1 MARMTVLHSTRVR
14 SAIVFLVIFFFTLVG
29 FSPTMYEW
37 SIKDKTKPIRFF
49 ELVHNFPTDYNFY
62 LSRIRQGKEGAWL
75 AKEKYTSE
83 AHDPS
88 LLQILYVMIGK
99 VADWSHVQ
107 TPYLWFAYHTMR
119 VFFGVFLLFVLW
131 KFVEWHTDGFPT
143 QIFTYILVI
152 TASTWPKFEM
162 VAGYPRFGGY
172 MPWWTQIDS
181 LQRLLFLPHVLV
193 GQALLLFIAWVLA
206 GGFIS
211 RVSGKIVHPGN
222 YIFLGIV
229 GIFLGIIFPPVLFFL
244 YFLLFVLTIGELF
257 WGWLYT
263 IGTGKTMKEY
273 VKWLRHWA
281 VHHFAGRVLFG
292 ILSIPTFL
300 YFSLLMSQYPWKRLV
315 EYDTIVKAPFTFWE
329 YFMALGPTFPL
340 GVLGGILLLVNFG
353 SRDAKRLRI
362 VVTWVI
368 AWLSLMFIF
377 TKIPQQSPSRFGQM
391 MPQVPLGILTMYL
404 FAQVKGFVE
413 KRFNLKQISAAVFV
427 VPALCILFGLGTMA
441 SSFMWLKD
449 FVDHKM
455 RADVPL
461 VPTGASVMYP
471 LKDLIEASI
480 WLETYT
486 PRDAVVLAGHATS
499 NYIPVYSGNTTFVG
513 HANTVNLEIKSAAV
527 TNFFVQRLSIQEE
540 LAWLRQQGISYI
552 LYGPE
557 EMEMNGG
564 KTDLNELYPMLEEV
578 YQNTF
583 FRIYKAP

>member
-1 MARMTVLHSTRVR
+1 MHLPSARVR

-75 AKEKYTSE
+75 AREKYTSE
-83 AHDPS
+83 PHDPS
-88 LLQILYVMIGK
+88 LLQILYVVIGR

-119 VFFGVFLLFVLW
+119 VFFGVFLLYLLW
-131 KFVEWHTDGFPT
+131 KFVEWHTDGFKT

-152 TASTWPKFEM
+152 TASTWPKLEM

-211 RVSGKIVHPGN
+211 RINGRVVHPGN

-229 GIFLGIIFPPVLFFL
+229 GVLLGIIFPPVLFFL
-244 YFLLFVLTIGELF
+244 YFLLFVLTIGEVF

-263 IGTGKTMKEY
+263 VGTGKQMKEY
-273 VKWLRHWA
+273 VKWLRSWA
-281 VHHFAGRVLFG
+281 VHHFAGRVIFG
-292 ILSIPTFL
+292 VLSIPTFL
-300 YFSLLMSQYPWKRLV
+300 YFSLLFSQYPWKRLV

-340 GVLGGILLLVNFG
+340 GLLGGILLLVNFG
-353 SRDAKRLRI
+353 SREAKRLRI

-368 AWLSLMFIF
+368 AWLTLMFIF

-404 FAQVKGFVE
+404 FSQVYQYVS
-413 KRFNLKQISAAVFV
+413 KRFTVKQFTTAVFL
-427 VPALCILFGLGTMA
+427 VPAICIVLGLGTMA

-499 NYIPVYSGNTTFVG
+499 NYIPVYSGNTTFIG

-527 TNFFVQRLSIQEE
+527 TNFFVQRLPIQEE
-540 LAWLRQQGISYI
+540 LAWLKQQGIDYI

-564 KTDLNELYPMLEEV
+564 KVDLNELYPMLEEV